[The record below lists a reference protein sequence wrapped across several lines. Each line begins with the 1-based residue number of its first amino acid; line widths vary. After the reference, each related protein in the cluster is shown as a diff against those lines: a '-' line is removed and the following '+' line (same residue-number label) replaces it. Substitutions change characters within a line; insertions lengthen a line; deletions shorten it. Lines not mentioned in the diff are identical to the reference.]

1 MTQIEDGVEDGDR
14 TLLFDLLNQ
23 MIDGH
28 QSARLANS
36 GATVDQDGSTVGA
49 VIFVQAAYKA

>member
-1 MTQIEDGVEDGDR
+1 MTQIAVGVEDGVQ

-28 QSARLANS
+28 QNARSANS
-36 GATVDQDGSTVGA
+36 AATVDQDGSTVGA
-49 VIFVQAAYKA
+49 VIFVQAA